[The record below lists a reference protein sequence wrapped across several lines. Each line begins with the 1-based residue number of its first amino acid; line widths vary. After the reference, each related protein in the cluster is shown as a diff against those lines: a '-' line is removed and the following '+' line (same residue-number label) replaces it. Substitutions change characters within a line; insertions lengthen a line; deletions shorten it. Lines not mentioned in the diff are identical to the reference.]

1 MVLGHSSLPDIIQSW
16 IFAFHMP
23 LFFIVSGFTTNWTKE
38 NLHTFFL
45 KKLNSLGRP
54 FVIYSALCILII
66 NSFNLANLSWSKG
79 WEDFAL
85 WFVPVLFIA
94 LLISKLILM
103 SKLWLKWIFFIS
115 LPIISGLLRYNE
127 IYLFWNISVV
137 PYASF
142 FIITGNYA
150 KKYIS
155 NFESNK
161 WWWMVLTF
169 TITLSISQFWHLDMS
184 RNQCLP
190 LIPLTMAAI
199 SGTIFMILIS
209 LVIDKHI
216 DWLSKI
222 LQSVGKETF
231 IILAFSQIFIMIF
244 NKYFELNGIFKY
256 VLLITILM
264 ITKYTKNT
272 IVNLYNSITNN

>member
-103 SKLWLKWIFFIS
+103 STLWLKWIFFIS